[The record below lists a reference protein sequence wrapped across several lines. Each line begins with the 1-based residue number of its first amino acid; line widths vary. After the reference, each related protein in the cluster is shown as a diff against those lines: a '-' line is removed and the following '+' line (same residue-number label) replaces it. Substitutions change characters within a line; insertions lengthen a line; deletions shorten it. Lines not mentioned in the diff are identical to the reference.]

1 MILFTMLHSSCVNMI
16 TNATIKGFVSWE
28 RVLTILGTANSY
40 DSFHRVMF
48 ASGYERGDDEG
59 EIVVDSHY
67 WLGRVRHHVELASM
81 GISGENELH

>member
-1 MILFTMLHSSCVNMI
+1 
-16 TNATIKGFVSWE
+16 
-28 RVLTILGTANSY
+28 
-40 DSFHRVMF
+40 MF
-48 ASGYERGDDEG
+48 ASGYERGDDDG